1 MCMQQTHR
9 SNLENL
15 TIKIY
20 TFWQIPMSIK
30 LKELADL
37 MSEVIFASTVRPVF
51 HVNGLFFG

>member
-1 MCMQQTHR
+1 
-9 SNLENL
+9 
-15 TIKIY
+15 
-20 TFWQIPMSIK
+20 MSIK